1 MDIRKGWVRQTFRS
15 PGDWQISYD
24 PDHRVLS
31 RRILDRLDDG
41 PGFAVIT
48 QTPVANMTTDEAQR
62 FAPEFLAAVG
72 QPLLQGLGDEA
83 TLGWLVRDEGMRRFQ
98 ATASKGAPE
107 YQTGVFTSKTPDA
120 LEVHND
126 AAMKPYGNDVDLV
139 GLLAHRTAKAGGES
153 ILISTHTAYAVLR
166 QEYPRELDRLCRPF
180 AFERGHILP
189 PGEDRVLW
197 EPVFKLGDGRLQV
210 RCNRQRIEM
219 APAVTGISLG
229 EEDTAALDALDAVLA
244 RPELQLSL
252 LLAEGDCLVTDEHA
266 VLHGRSAFVDHPE
279 PDRRRC
285 LVRVQMK
292 RR

>member
-1 MDIRKGWVRQTFRS
+1 VDIRKGWVRQTFRS
-15 PGDWQISYD
+15 PGDWRISYER
-24 PDHRVLS
+24 DHRALS
-31 RRILDRLDDG
+31 RRILDRLDNG

-48 QTPVANMTTDEAQR
+48 QTPVADMTTDEVQR

-72 QPLLQGLGDEA
+72 QPLLQGHGEEA

-98 ATASKGAPE
+98 ATPSEGASE
-107 YQTGVFTSKTPDA
+107 YQPGVFTSKTPDA

-126 AAMKPYGNDVDLV
+126 AAMKPYGHDVDLV
-139 GLLAHRTAKAGGES
+139 GLLAHRSAKAGGES
-153 ILISTHTAYAVLR
+153 ILISSHTVYALLR
-166 QEYPRELDRLCRPF
+166 QEFPGELERLCQPF

-189 PGEDRVLW
+189 PGEERVLW

-219 APAVTGISLG
+219 APTLTGISLG
-229 EEDTAALDALDAVLA
+229 EEDIAALDALDNVLA
-244 RPELQLSL
+244 RPELQLRL
-252 LLAEGDCLVTDEHA
+252 LLQEGDCLVTDEHA
-266 VLHGRSAFVDHPE
+266 VLHGRSAFVDHLE

-285 LVRVQMK
+285 LVRVQMQ

>member
-1 MDIRKGWVRQTFRS
+1 MDFHRGWVRQTFRS
-15 PGDWQISYD
+15 PSDWQIPYE
-24 PDHRVLS
+24 PDHRALS

-41 PGFAVIT
+41 PGFAVVT
-48 QTPVANMTTDEAQR
+48 GTPVADMTTDQVQR
-62 FAPEFLAAVG
+62 FAPEFLEAVG

-83 TLGWLVRDEGMRRFQ
+83 TLGWLVRDEGMRRFRSTV
-98 ATASKGAPE
+98 ADGAPR
-107 YQTGVFTSKTPDA
+107 YQSVYTSKTPDH

-126 AAMKPYGNDVDLV
+126 AAMKPYGHDVDLV

-153 ILISTHTAYAVLR
+153 ILISTHSVYAVLR
-166 QEYPRELDRLCRPF
+166 REYPRELERLCRPF
-180 AFERGHILP
+180 AFERGHVIP
-189 PGEDRVLW
+189 PGENRVLW
-197 EPVFKLGDGRLQV
+197 EPVFKLADGRLEV

-219 APAVTGISLG
+219 APAVTGIALG
-229 EEDTAALDALDAVLA
+229 DEDVAALDALDAILA

-252 LLAEGDCLVTDEHA
+252 LLEEGDCLVTDEHA

-285 LVRVQMK
+285 LVRVQLQ